1 MNDLQ
6 IFKNDEFGEVRTVE
20 VDGKVMFVAND
31 VAKALGYVRLAD
43 AVTTHCKG
51 SVKCR
56 VLTNG
61 GEQEMKVIPEGDVY
75 RLVIKSH
82 LPSAERF
89 ESWVFDEVLPSIRKT
104 GGYHLPQTYTEALEQ
119 LLIQAKENER
129 LELEN
134 KDMKPKADFFD
145 AVTDSK
151 TAIPMGEVA
160 KVLDMGI
167 GRNKLF
173 EVLRS
178 KGVLQNNNVPYQRY
192 IDNGWFRTIE
202 QKYTADDEVRIS
214 IKTLVFQK
222 GVDGIRK
229 LLQ

>member
-1 MNDLQ
+1 
-6 IFKNDEFGEVRTVE
+6 
-20 VDGKVMFVAND
+20 
-31 VAKALGYVRLAD
+31 
-43 AVTTHCKG
+43 
-51 SVKCR
+51 
-56 VLTNG
+56 
-61 GEQEMKVIPEGDVY
+61 MKVIPEGDVY